1 MTEVAALEGRVTRL
15 ETQISEG
22 FNRIENMLQREI
34 SDLKTD
40 QISDLKK
47 ANERIADDQR
57 RAWDAI
63 ESLRRREDQRFG
75 GERKLGSISHFL
87 AGGFGAAIT
96 WVGTWLASG
105 RAPHP

>member
-1 MTEVAALEGRVTRL
+1 MTEVAALDARVTRM
-15 ETQISEG
+15 ETQITEG

-40 QISDLKK
+40 QISDLKEQNK
-47 ANERIADDQR
+47 RIADDQR

-63 ESLRRREDQRFG
+63 ESLRRREDQRYG
-75 GERKLGSISHFL
+75 GERKLGSITHFL
-87 AGGFGAAIT
+87 AGGIGAAIT
-96 WVGTWLASG
+96 WVATLISSG